1 LHWHCHFIQKLE
13 SEPAIE
19 FREFHPS
26 LRGMRPDN
34 PDPALLQAW
43 ADGETGYPFL
53 DACMRSLRAT
63 GWLNFRMRAMVM
75 SFASYNLWLPWRAT
89 GLHLARMFTDYEPGI
104 HWSQVQMQSGTTG
117 INTIRIYNVVKQG
130 YDQDPEGI
138 FVRRWVPELAAVPDG
153 FIHEPWRW
161 DEAARVLGESY
172 PAPVVDL
179 KASTQAAKDRI
190 YGARQGRRFH
200 AAADAVQEKHGSRKS
215 GMPMTGQKKS
225 RKKSPP
231 KQLNL
236 DL

>member
-1 LHWHCHFIQKLE
+1 
-13 SEPAIE
+13 
-19 FREFHPS
+19 
-26 LRGMRPDN
+26 
-34 PDPALLQAW
+34 
-43 ADGETGYPFL
+43 
-53 DACMRSLRAT
+53 
-63 GWLNFRMRAMVM
+63 
-75 SFASYNLWLPWRAT
+75 
-89 GLHLARMFTDYEPGI
+89 
-104 HWSQVQMQSGTTG
+104 
-117 INTIRIYNVVKQG
+117 
-130 YDQDPEGI
+130 
-138 FVRRWVPELAAVPDG
+138 VPELAAVPDG